1 MNSVPSEN
9 IIELR
14 KLSNKLCNNENID
27 IDIEYREVIIEM
39 REIVTSS
46 KIEIEQSTKAKDK
59 VKCYEKMCFTI
70 TNLLQ
75 KLK

>member
-27 IDIEYREVIIEM
+27 IEYQEVIIEM